1 MHRWPHSGSS
11 IWKIS
16 KIIDFRIWGKQCTF
30 FQIFA
35 TMITCSVVTKSW
47 SWIYYYCNLYFQLV
61 IGCQNARKKS
71 PERQILRLSGEEES
85 GHFSGEEELEDTTHH
100 NNARGKLMQ
109 KPETENSNSRAGSSS
124 GHSSGH
130 MSHRNEITSGTY
142 TIFNTYSVG

>member
-1 MHRWPHSGSS
+1 MSSNSSSPEKCPLSSSPLNRNIRHSS
-11 IWKIS
+11 
-16 KIIDFRIWGKQCTF
+16 DFFRALLLQF
-30 FQIFA
+30 
-35 TMITCSVVTKSW
+35 
-47 SWIYYYCNLYFQLV
+47 LFQLV

-71 PERQILRLSGEEES
+71 PERRILRLSGEEES
-85 GHFSGEEELEDTTHH
+85 GHFSGEDELEDTTHH

-109 KPETENSNSRAGSSS
+109 KPETDTNSRAGSSS

>member
-1 MHRWPHSGSS
+1 MQ
-11 IWKIS
+11 
-16 KIIDFRIWGKQCTF
+16 F
-30 FQIFA
+30 
-35 TMITCSVVTKSW
+35 
-47 SWIYYYCNLYFQLV
+47 LFQLV

-142 TIFNTYSVG
+142 THTVWAKIRKKCKLEKPQHCMFATIG